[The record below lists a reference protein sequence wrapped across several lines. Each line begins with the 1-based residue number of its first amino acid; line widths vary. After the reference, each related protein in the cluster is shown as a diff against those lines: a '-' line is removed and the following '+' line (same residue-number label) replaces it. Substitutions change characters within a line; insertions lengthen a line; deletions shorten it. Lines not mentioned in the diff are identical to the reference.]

1 MPLANNVTAS
11 QKARLHLLNLIV
23 SLPQGSR
30 LKGERELAQDC
41 QVARMTIRRAID
53 LLIQE
58 LKLERRPGS
67 GTFITYTPITHEFRL
82 KSFTEEMTDL
92 GLKPSS
98 KVLDFRYLKAD
109 LTKSAIL
116 NVPIGSELLKFSRLR
131 LADGVALGVETVF
144 LPTAYFPDIREV
156 DLSGS
161 LYTLLHERYGIKI
174 INANTSLAASIPSQ
188 EIADQLKIQKNKACL
203 ELKMIDLDQ
212 NGRIIMLA
220 ECVYVGDQYKF
231 NLSPNRDNLEID
243 IREKDVS

>member
-1 MPLANNVTAS
+1 MPLVNNVTAS

-23 SLPQGSR
+23 SSPQGSR

-41 QVARMTIRRAID
+41 KVARMTIRRAID
-53 LLIQE
+53 VLVQE
-58 LKLERRPGS
+58 QKLERRAGS

-82 KSFTEEMTDL
+82 KSFTEEMTSL

-98 KVLDFRYLKAD
+98 QLLLFKYLKAD
-109 LTKSAIL
+109 SIKSSLL
-116 NVPIGSELLKFSRLR
+116 NVPLGSELLKFSRLR

-144 LPTAYFPDIREV
+144 LPTAYFPEITER

-161 LYTLLHERYGIKI
+161 LYELLHEKYGIKI
-174 INANTSLAASIPSQ
+174 INANASFSATIPTQ
-188 EIADQLKIQKNKACL
+188 EIADQLKIQKNSACL
-203 ELKMIDLDQ
+203 ELKMVDLDQ

-220 ECVYVGDQYKF
+220 NCVYVGDHYKF
-231 NLSPNRDNLEID
+231 NLSRNRDNFDME

>member
-1 MPLANNVTAS
+1 MPLANHVSAS

-23 SLPQGSR
+23 SSPQGSR
-30 LKGERELAQDC
+30 LPGERELAQDC
-41 QVARMTIRRAID
+41 KVARMTVRRAID
-53 LLIQE
+53 QLIQE
-58 LKLERRPGS
+58 QKLERRQGS

-98 KVLDFRYLKAD
+98 KVLQFKYLKAD
-109 LTKSAIL
+109 STKSAL
-116 NVPIGSELLKFSRLR
+116 LGVPVGSELLKFSRLR

-144 LPTAYFPDIREV
+144 LPTAYFPNIRQA

-161 LYTLLHERYGIKI
+161 LYTLLLQRYGIKI
-174 INANTSLAASIPSQ
+174 INANTSLAAAIPSP
-188 EIADQLKIQKNKACL
+188 EISDQLRIQKNKACL

-220 ECVYVGDQYKF
+220 ECIYVGDQYKF
-231 NLSPNRDNLEID
+231 NLSPNRDNLEINL
-243 IREKDVS
+243 REKDVS

>member
-1 MPLANNVTAS
+1 MPLVNNVTAS

-41 QVARMTIRRAID
+41 KVARMTIRRAID
-53 LLIQE
+53 LLIEEQ
-58 LKLERRPGS
+58 KLERRPGS

-82 KSFTEEMTDL
+82 KSFTEEMIGL

-98 KVLDFRYLKAD
+98 KVLEFKYLKAD
-109 LTKSAIL
+109 LAQSALL
-116 NVPIGSELLKFSRLR
+116 NVPVGSELLKCTRLR
-131 LADGVALGVETVF
+131 LADGVALGVETVL
-144 LPTAYFPDIREV
+144 LPTAYFPEIMES

-161 LYTLLHERYGIKI
+161 LYMLLGERYGIKI
-174 INANTSLAASIPSQ
+174 INAKTSLSAAIPSQ

-212 NGRIIMLA
+212 NGRIIMFA
-220 ECVYVGDQYKF
+220 ECAYVGDQYKF
-231 NLSPNRDNLEID
+231 NLSPNRDNLEMD

>member
-41 QVARMTIRRAID
+41 KVARMTIRRAID

-58 LKLERRPGS
+58 QKLERRGS

-98 KVLDFRYLKAD
+98 KILVFKYLKAD
-109 LTKSAIL
+109 FNKSAIL
-116 NVPIGSELLKFSRLR
+116 SVPVGSELLTFSRLR

-144 LPTAYFPDIREV
+144 LPTAYFPDIREA

-161 LYTLLHERYGIKI
+161 LYQLLHEKYGIRI

-203 ELKMIDLDQ
+203 ELEMIDLDQ

-220 ECVYVGDQYKF
+220 ECIYVGNQYKF
-231 NLSPNRDNLEID
+231 NLSPNRDKFEID

>member
-23 SLPQGSR
+23 SSPQGSR
-30 LKGERELAQDC
+30 LPGERELAQDC
-41 QVARMTIRRAID
+41 KVARMTVRRAID
-53 LLIQE
+53 QLIQE
-58 LKLERRPGS
+58 QKLERRPGS
-67 GTFITYTPITHEFRL
+67 GTFITYAPIMHEFRL
-82 KSFTEEMTDL
+82 KSFTEEMTSL

-98 KVLDFRYLKAD
+98 KILLFKYLKAD
-109 LTKSAIL
+109 FTKSALL

-144 LPTAYFPDIREV
+144 LPTAYFPGIKEA

-161 LYTLLHERYGIKI
+161 LYTLLLERYGIQI
-174 INANTSLAASIPSQ
+174 INANTSFSASIPSQ
-188 EIADQLKIQKNKACL
+188 EVADQLDVQKNRACL
-203 ELKMIDLDQ
+203 ELEMSDLDQ

-220 ECVYVGDQYKF
+220 NCVYIGDQYKL
-231 NLSPNRDNLEID
+231 NLSPNKESSEME